1 MELGWILVK
10 GEKTIKDI
18 WGHSNM
24 DCVLDNKKLFI
35 FLGELR
41 YSENILMLVLAVQ
54 SVVGECIALQHLR
67 VS

>member
-1 MELGWILVK
+1 MG
-10 GEKTIKDI
+10 
-18 WGHSNM
+18 
-24 DCVLDNKKLFI
+24 CVLDNKKLFI

-41 YSENILMLVLAVQ
+41 YSENILMLVLAVR